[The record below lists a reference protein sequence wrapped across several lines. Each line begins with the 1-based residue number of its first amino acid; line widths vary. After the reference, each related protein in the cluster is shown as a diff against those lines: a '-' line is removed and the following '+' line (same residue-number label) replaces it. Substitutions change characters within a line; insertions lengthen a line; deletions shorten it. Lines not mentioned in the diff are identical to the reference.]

1 VTQARVHAAF
11 GTLPLYFIENQG
23 QVDRRVTYY
32 VQGHDTTVYFT
43 PTGVTLALTGP
54 AAPPPA
60 GGPPG
65 LARPAGLRSLRDPE
79 GARERWAVKL
89 DFVGTNPEARPRGQD
104 PTPAVVSYFKGPRA
118 QWKPGLRTYARLVY
132 PELWP
137 GIDLV
142 FAGTAGRLKYT
153 FLLHPGADPARIR
166 LAYRGATAITLT
178 GAGAL
183 DVSTPVGG
191 FRDDRPSAY
200 QEVDGRQVA
209 VAAAYALDPAA
220 PAGTQ
225 GYGFRLGP
233 YDRDRPLVIDPAILV
248 YAGYIGGVGEDQGLG
263 IAVDSAGSAY
273 VTGFTTSPEAT
284 FPETVGPDLSFNGGT
299 FDAFVA
305 KVNAAGTGLV
315 YAGYIGGAGDDA
327 GAGIAVDSAGS
338 AYVTGVTNSPA
349 TTFPVVE
356 GPDLSFNGGTFDAF
370 VARIAEAGPSGK
382 VTGGGQI
389 TVTGRRSSFGF
400 NAKQDGGTASGH
412 VNYLNHATRA
422 HLDCAVT
429 AVTELSA
436 TRAKFSGTCSSKS
449 AAGSFTAEV
458 EDNREP
464 GKNADRFTIM
474 YGGNTDDDTVSSGN
488 IRIHK

>member
-1 VTQARVHAAF
+1 
-11 GTLPLYFIENQG
+11 
-23 QVDRRVTYY
+23 
-32 VQGHDTTVYFT
+32 
-43 PTGVTLALTGP
+43 
-54 AAPPPA
+54 
-60 GGPPG
+60 
-65 LARPAGLRSLRDPE
+65 
-79 GARERWAVKL
+79 
-89 DFVGTNPEARPRGQD
+89 
-104 PTPAVVSYFKGPRA
+104 
-118 QWKPGLRTYARLVY
+118 
-132 PELWP
+132 
-137 GIDLV
+137 
-142 FAGTAGRLKYT
+142 
-153 FLLHPGADPARIR
+153 
-166 LAYRGATAITLT
+166 
-178 GAGAL
+178 
-183 DVSTPVGG
+183 
-191 FRDDRPSAY
+191 
-200 QEVDGRQVA
+200 
-209 VAAAYALDPAA
+209 
-220 PAGTQ
+220 
-225 GYGFRLGP
+225 
-233 YDRDRPLVIDPAILV
+233 
-248 YAGYIGGVGEDQGLG
+248 
-263 IAVDSAGSAY
+263 
-273 VTGFTTSPEAT
+273 
-284 FPETVGPDLSFNGGT
+284 
-299 FDAFVA
+299 VA

-429 AVTELSA
+429 AVTELTA
-436 TRAKFSGTCSSKS
+436 TTAKFSGTCSNS
-449 AAGSFTAEV
+449 AAASFTAEV

>member
-1 VTQARVHAAF
+1 MKPTDRMTRALRGGVLLLFAGALALLTPAGAPPGIAPRELSVGAKQPVREAFAQPPLSPEVKQGGMLALALTGPGEAQRLPPGPRSGPTAVTQARVHAAF

-118 QWKPGLRTYARLVY
+118 QWKPGLRTYASLIY

-166 LAYRGATAITLT
+166 LAYRGATAVTLT

-191 FRDDRPSAY
+191 FRDEQPSAY

-315 YAGYIGGAGDDA
+315 YAGYIGGAGEDQ
-327 GAGIAVDSAGS
+327 GLGIAVDSAGS
-338 AYVTGVTNSPA
+338 AYVTGV
-349 TTFPVVE
+349 
-356 GPDLSFNGGTFDAF
+356 
-370 VARIAEAGPSGK
+370 
-382 VTGGGQI
+382 
-389 TVTGRRSSFGF
+389 
-400 NAKQDGGTASGH
+400 
-412 VNYLNHATRA
+412 
-422 HLDCAVT
+422 
-429 AVTELSA
+429 
-436 TRAKFSGTCSSKS
+436 
-449 AAGSFTAEV
+449 
-458 EDNREP
+458 
-464 GKNADRFTIM
+464 
-474 YGGNTDDDTVSSGN
+474 
-488 IRIHK
+488 